1 VDRDHAVSLR
11 TLREKLTKAVRGS
24 VRFIRYV
31 ERTKGRTMTLTA
43 LDVAKYFLALQ
54 DDEEAISNLKLQKLL
69 YYAQGFHLA
78 ITGRALFDDDIRAWA
93 HGPVVPAV
101 WREYNR
107 FAGRP
112 IPRPS
117 DFDPAVLDSET
128 CSLLDEVSSVYGQ
141 FSAWW
146 LREMTHSEPPWKST
160 PSQAVISHAVMETYF
175 KTLTK

>member
-1 VDRDHAVSLR
+1 MRATAKTRRLR
-11 TLREKLTKAVRGS
+11 NGLAKAVQGG

-31 ERTKGRTMTLTA
+31 ERAQGRTMTLTA

-78 ITGRALFDDDIRAWA
+78 ITGRALFDEDIRVWE

-101 WREYNR
+101 WREYNHY
-107 FAGRP
+107 AERP
-112 IPRPS
+112 IPRPR
-117 DFDPAVLDSET
+117 DFNPRVLNEDT
-128 CSLLDEVSSVYGQ
+128 RSLLDEVSSVYGQ
-141 FSAWW
+141 FSAWR
-146 LREMTHSEPPWKST
+146 LREMTHAEPPWKNT
-160 PSQAVISHAVMETYF
+160 PSQAVISQAVMEAYF